1 MIRSLTKALAAFE
14 NTPRHCEE
22 AKPTKQSRAIV
33 QPALDCFPSLRK
45 ARNDERKRPGL
56 AFMLAGWAA
65 MAGIVQP
72 ALAQDRPVAST
83 PTDRQLT
90 LRDVLESS
98 ATHAPQIIEAMA
110 RQRQADARA
119 LTAEG
124 AFDLVFNAEANTR
137 PLGYYDGSTAEVS
150 AYRPMQNNG
159 GQIYGGYRVSTGSF
173 ASYDGKQITNQ
184 LGELKAGA
192 TFSLLRDRLIDERRG
207 RRAVAETDIELAALD
222 RDLVAIGVQRRAIEA
237 YQQWVAAGL
246 RVRIYR
252 ELYEL
257 AETRQKSIEDQ
268 IRLGARPAILGVE
281 NQQNIMRRKS
291 LMVQAEQ
298 NLQLQANALS
308 LFLRD
313 GLGQPIVPAADR
325 LPPRLTD
332 GVTPRLV
339 DQNTAIAGRPD
350 LQALVTRIEQ
360 AGIRASLAANEL
372 KPRLDVKAEASKDFG
387 PGSPVRRP
395 LEGAVGVRFSVPL
408 ERRAAKGRIAEVA
421 AEQDALQVRLRFL
434 EEQIGVEIANLRTQ
448 VGGAEKL
455 AGLATAEAA
464 LARRMAEAERR
475 RFTLGASDF
484 LLVNL
489 REESLADATIREID
503 ANYRH
508 AAAQAELVAAL
519 ADREQLL
526 L

>member
-1 MIRSLTKALAAFE
+1 MIRRLPLRIALGL
-14 NTPRHCEE
+14 
-22 AKPTKQSRAIV
+22 V
-33 QPALDCFPSLRK
+33 VALSGVLP
-45 ARNDERKRPGL
+45 
-56 AFMLAGWAA
+56 
-65 MAGIVQP
+65 
-72 ALAQDRPVAST
+72 PVAAQTANAT
-83 PTDRQLT
+83 PAKASAETGELT

-98 ATHAPQIIEAMA
+98 AAHAPQILEAMA

-124 AFDLVFNAEANTR
+124 AFDLVFNAEANLR

-150 AYRPMQNNG
+150 AYRPLQNNG
-159 GQIYGGYRVSTGSF
+159 GQIYGGYRVSSGSF
-173 ASYDGKQITNQ
+173 ASYDGKQITNK
-184 LGELKAGA
+184 LGELKAGGV
-192 TFSLLRDRLIDERRG
+192 FSLLRDRVIDERRG
-207 RRAVAETDIELAALD
+207 RRELAQADIDLAELD
-222 RDLVAIGVQRRAIEA
+222 RDLVAIGVQRRAIDA

-252 ELYEL
+252 ELFEL
-257 AETRQKSIEDQ
+257 AEARQASIEQQ

-281 NQQNIMRRKS
+281 NQQNIMRRKG
-291 LMVQAEQ
+291 LMLQWEQ
-298 NLQLQANALS
+298 NLQIQATALS

-313 GLGQPIVPAADR
+313 GLGQPVVPSPSQ
-325 LPPRLTD
+325 LPRMLTD
-332 GVTPRLV
+332 GVVPRLV
-339 DQNTAIAGRPD
+339 DQNSAISGRPD
-350 LQALVTRIEQ
+350 FQTIITRIEQ
-360 AGIRASLAANEL
+360 AGIRARLAENEL
-372 KPRLDVKAEASKDFG
+372 KPRLDVRAEASKDFG

-395 LEGAVGVRFSVPL
+395 LEGSVGVRFSVPL
-408 ERRAAKGRIAEVA
+408 EQRAAKGRIAEVA
-421 AEQDALQVRLRFL
+421 AEQDALSLRLRFL
-434 EEQIGVEIANLRTQ
+434 EEQISVEISNLRTQ
-448 VGGAEKL
+448 VAGAEKL

-519 ADREQLL
+519 ADREQLGL
-526 L
+526 

>member
-1 MIRSLTKALAAFE
+1 MIRSVPHGAVLALLV
-14 NTPRHCEE
+14 
-22 AKPTKQSRAIV
+22 S
-33 QPALDCFPSLRK
+33 
-45 ARNDERKRPGL
+45 
-56 AFMLAGWAA
+56 LAGVPTPL
-65 MAGIVQP
+65 I
-72 ALAQDRPVAST
+72 AQDRLAAPA
-83 PTDRQLT
+83 PTARELT
-90 LRDVLESS
+90 LADVLESS
-98 ATHAPQIIEAMA
+98 ATHAPQIVEAMA

-119 LTAEG
+119 LTVEG
-124 AFDLVFNAEANTR
+124 QFDLVFNAEANAR
-137 PLGYYDGSTAEVS
+137 PLGYYNGSTAEVS
-150 AYRPMQNNG
+150 AYRPFQNNG
-159 GQIYGGYRVSTGSF
+159 GQLYGGYRVSTGDF
-173 ASYDGKQITNQ
+173 ASYEGKSVTNQ
-184 LGELKAGA
+184 LGELKVGA
-192 TFSLLRDRLIDERRG
+192 VFSLLRDRMIDERRG
-207 RRAVAETDIELAALD
+207 RREIAGADIELASLD

-252 ELYEL
+252 ELFEL
-257 AETRQKSIEDQ
+257 AEARQESIEKQ
-268 IRLGARPAILGVE
+268 INLGARPAILSVE

-291 LMVQAEQ
+291 LLVQSEQ

-313 GLGQPIVPAADR
+313 GLGQPIVPEAER

-332 GVTPRLV
+332 GVVPRLV
-339 DQNTAIAGRPD
+339 DESTAIAARPD

-360 AGIRASLAANEL
+360 TGIRARLAENEL
-372 KPRLDVKAEASKDFG
+372 KPRLDLNVEASKDFG
-387 PGSPVRRP
+387 PGSFTREPTV
-395 LEGAVGVRFSVPL
+395 GAVGVRFSVPL
-408 ERRAAKGRIAEVA
+408 ERRAARGRIAEVA

-448 VGGAEKL
+448 VSGAEKL

-519 ADREQLL
+519 ADREQLRL
-526 L
+526 

>member
-1 MIRSLTKALAAFE
+1 MIRSLPQGA
-14 NTPRHCEE
+14 
-22 AKPTKQSRAIV
+22 
-33 QPALDCFPSLRK
+33 
-45 ARNDERKRPGL
+45 
-56 AFMLAGWAA
+56 MLA
-65 MAGIVQP
+65 
-72 ALAQDRPVAST
+72 
-83 PTDRQLT
+83 LT
-90 LRDVLESS
+90 LVLAGAPAHLVAQERPAATAPAARELTLADVLESS
-98 ATHAPQIIEAMA
+98 ATHAPQILEAMA

-119 LTAEG
+119 LTVEG
-124 AFDLVFNAEANTR
+124 QFDLVFNAEANAR

-150 AYRPMQNNG
+150 AYRPFQNNG
-159 GQIYGGYRVSTGSF
+159 GQVYGGYRISTGSF

-192 TFSLLRDRLIDERRG
+192 VFSLLRDRLIDERRG
-207 RRAVAETDIELAALD
+207 RREIAQADIELADLD

-237 YQQWVAAGL
+237 YQLWVAAGL
-246 RVRIYR
+246 RLRIYR
-252 ELYEL
+252 ELFEL
-257 AETRQKSIEDQ
+257 AEARQDSIEKQ
-268 IRLGARPAILGVE
+268 ITLGARPAILSVE

-291 LMVQAEQ
+291 LMVQWEQ

-313 GLGQPIVPAADR
+313 GLGQPIVPSAER
-325 LPPRLTD
+325 LP
-332 GVTPRLV
+332 VRLV
-339 DQNTAIAGRPD
+339 DGVSPRLMDQNSAISARPD

-360 AGIRASLAANEL
+360 AGIRARLAENEL
-372 KPRLDVKAEASKDFG
+372 KPRLDVRAEASKDFG

-408 ERRAAKGRIAEVA
+408 EQRAAKGRIAEVA
-421 AEQDALQVRLRFL
+421 AEQDALAVRLRFL

-448 VGGAEKL
+448 VSGAEKL

-489 REESLADATIREID
+489 REESLADATVREID

-519 ADREQLL
+519 ADRDQLRL
-526 L
+526 